1 MRKITYCILILSS
14 MAASI
19 PAIGKEMAD
28 SLTVPARKVDFSR
41 LKESADSLTKAY
53 KFNAA
58 VELLQN
64 AKEAADSA
72 DAVRLDEM
80 MVPAQNGSN
89 MTGFCSNPV
98 PVAKERFSLKDFFL
112 YYPLQDRSWRIT
124 PNQLDSTA
132 NDPFAKAIYIP
143 DDVKQIY
150 WSGKD
155 SDGIRNIYRTALGD
169 SLWTVPELVNEQL
182 TSSSDEI
189 YPMIS
194 PDGKQLFFASKGLY
208 GMGGYDLYVSTWD
221 KDLNDWGVPV
231 NMGFPYSS
239 PYDDFLYINT
249 ADGKYSMF
257 ASNRECPADSVDI
270 YVLEFDSMPVRKE
283 INDPD
288 ELKKLCSLAPDNDPT
303 RIDNLSATTDE
314 NGQNNA
320 DMSRYSEQMLTVRS
334 LRDSIYK
341 FSTDL
346 DRDRS
351 WLSETSG
358 EERSRLAASILS
370 KEAMLPKLQDS
381 LARASRELQ
390 KIELEFLQ
398 SGIVID
404 PEKIHREAD
413 RELVGADAGY
423 TFSKK
428 SPGARIRLDME
439 KPAPSFDYTFQILE
453 QGRFAE
459 DNTIPQG
466 LYYQIQLFSMMSKAT
481 VKQIKGL
488 SPVFERP
495 GSNGRRIYSVGLFH
509 TYKDVLANLNKV
521 KRAGFRSAII
531 VAFLD
536 GKPITVQKARAI
548 EKNIHEL
555 FQIRVFPID
564 GNSLNENEIATIKAS
579 TDSDMSKTT
588 EGGMISY
595 ILGPYDS
602 RQEADTVTEALKK
615 AGLSNLRIESAG
627 LSKAE

>member
-1 MRKITYCILILSS
+1 

-19 PAIGKEMAD
+19 PAMGKEMAD

-64 AKEAADSA
+64 AKEAADSV

-579 TDSDMSKTT
+579 IDSDMSKTT

>member
-1 MRKITYCILILSS
+1 

-19 PAIGKEMAD
+19 PATGKEMAD

-536 GKPITVQKARAI
+536 GKPITVQKARVI

>member
-1 MRKITYCILILSS
+1 MPPSNCSRMQKRRQ
-14 MAASI
+14 I
-19 PAIGKEMAD
+19 P
-28 SLTVPARKVDFSR
+28 
-41 LKESADSLTKAY
+41 
-53 KFNAA
+53 
-58 VELLQN
+58 
-64 AKEAADSA
+64 A

-208 GMGGYDLYVSTWD
+208 GMGGYDLYVSSWD

-303 RIDNLSATTDE
+303 RIDNHSATTDE

-453 QGRFAE
+453 HGRFAE
-459 DNTIPQG
+459 DNTIPAG
-466 LYYQIQLFSMMSKAT
+466 A
-481 VKQIKGL
+481 
-488 SPVFERP
+488 
-495 GSNGRRIYSVGLFH
+495 
-509 TYKDVLANLNKV
+509 VLPDP
-521 KRAGFRSAII
+521 
-531 VAFLD
+531 AFLND
-536 GKPITVQKARAI
+536 VQGYRK
-548 EKNIHEL
+548 
-555 FQIRVFPID
+555 
-564 GNSLNENEIATIKAS
+564 
-579 TDSDMSKTT
+579 TDKRSQ
-588 EGGMISY
+588 
-595 ILGPYDS
+595 S
-602 RQEADTVTEALKK
+602 R
-615 AGLSNLRIESAG
+615 I
-627 LSKAE
+627 

>member
-14 MAASI
+14 MTASI
-19 PAIGKEMAD
+19 PAMGKEMAD

-208 GMGGYDLYVSTWD
+208 GMGGYDLYVSNWD
-221 KDLNDWGVPV
+221 KELNDWGVPV

-548 EKNIHEL
+548 EKHIHEL

-564 GNSLNENEIATIKAS
+564 GNSLNENEMATIKAS

-602 RQEADTVTEALKK
+602 RQEADSVTEALKK

>member
-1 MRKITYCILILSS
+1 MRKITYYILILTSI
-14 MAASI
+14 AACI
-19 PAIGKEMAD
+19 TATGKEMAD

-194 PDGKQLFFASKGLY
+194 TDGKQLFFASKGLY
-208 GMGGYDLYVSTWD
+208 GMGGYDLYVSNWD

-288 ELKKLCSLAPDNDPT
+288 ELKKLCSLVPDNDPT
-303 RIDNLSATTDE
+303 RIDNHSATTDE
-314 NGQNNA
+314 DGQNNA

-521 KRAGFRSAII
+521 KRTGFRSAII

-564 GNSLNENEIATIKAS
+564 GNSLNENEIATIKAA

-602 RQEADTVTEALKK
+602 KQEADTVTEALKK

>member
-1 MRKITYCILILSS
+1 

-19 PAIGKEMAD
+19 PATGKEMAD

-303 RIDNLSATTDE
+303 RIDNQSATTDE

-602 RQEADTVTEALKK
+602 RQEADSVTETLKK

>member
-19 PAIGKEMAD
+19 PAMGKEMAD

-208 GMGGYDLYVSTWD
+208 GMGGYDLYVSNWD
-221 KDLNDWGVPV
+221 KELNDWGVPV

-303 RIDNLSATTDE
+303 RIDNRSATTDE

-358 EERSRLAASILS
+358 EERSKLAASILS

-602 RQEADTVTEALKK
+602 RQEADSVTEALKK

>member
-19 PAIGKEMAD
+19 PAMGKEMAD

-288 ELKKLCSLAPDNDPT
+288 ELKKLCNLAPDNDPT
-303 RIDNLSATTDE
+303 RIDNNSATTDE

>member
-1 MRKITYCILILSS
+1 

-19 PAIGKEMAD
+19 PAMGKEMAD

-72 DAVRLDEM
+72 DEVRLDEM

-182 TSSSDEI
+182 TSSSDDI

-208 GMGGYDLYVSTWD
+208 GMGGYDLYVSNWD
-221 KDLNDWGVPV
+221 KELNDWGVPV

-288 ELKKLCSLAPDNDPT
+288 ELKKLCSLTPDNDPT
-303 RIDNLSATTDE
+303 RIDNHSATTDE

-548 EKNIHEL
+548 EKHIHEL

>member
-1 MRKITYCILILSS
+1 

-19 PAIGKEMAD
+19 PATGKEMAD

-58 VELLQN
+58 VKLLQN

-303 RIDNLSATTDE
+303 RIDNHSATTDE

-481 VKQIKGL
+481 VKN
-488 SPVFERP
+488 R
-495 GSNGRRIYSVGLFH
+495 
-509 TYKDVLANLNKV
+509 
-521 KRAGFRSAII
+521 
-531 VAFLD
+531 
-536 GKPITVQKARAI
+536 
-548 EKNIHEL
+548 
-555 FQIRVFPID
+555 
-564 GNSLNENEIATIKAS
+564 
-579 TDSDMSKTT
+579 
-588 EGGMISY
+588 
-595 ILGPYDS
+595 
-602 RQEADTVTEALKK
+602 
-615 AGLSNLRIESAG
+615 
-627 LSKAE
+627 

>member
-1 MRKITYCILILSS
+1 

-19 PAIGKEMAD
+19 PAMGKEMAD

-208 GMGGYDLYVSTWD
+208 GMGGYDLYVSNWD
-221 KDLNDWGVPV
+221 KELNDWGVPV

-288 ELKKLCSLAPDNDPT
+288 ELKKLCRLEPDNDPT
-303 RIDNLSATTDE
+303 RIDNHSATTDE

-341 FSTDL
+341 FSIDL

-509 TYKDVLANLNKV
+509 TYKDILANLNKV

>member
-1 MRKITYCILILSS
+1 

-19 PAIGKEMAD
+19 PAMGKEMAD

-72 DAVRLDEM
+72 DEVRLDEM

-124 PNQLDSTA
+124 PNQLDSTV

-288 ELKKLCSLAPDNDPT
+288 ELKKLCSLTPDNDPT
-303 RIDNLSATTDE
+303 RIDNHSATTDE

-548 EKNIHEL
+548 EKHIHEL

>member
-1 MRKITYCILILSS
+1 

-19 PAIGKEMAD
+19 PAMGKEMAD

-64 AKEAADSA
+64 AKEAADSV